1 MKHKTELYTPGV
13 QELCRKLKGQ
23 LDELS
28 IVVERKPKEEDVRR
42 RKLMEELKRQLA
54 ELSR

>member
-1 MKHKTELYTPGV
+1 MKNKTELYTPGV

>member
-1 MKHKTELYTPGV
+1 MKNKTEVFTPGV

-28 IVVERKPKEEDVRR
+28 IVVAPKPKEDDLRR